1 VPSRSGERRSAVRGS
16 SSVTIRAFM
25 DLPPPPEDRTPPPT
39 TAPSRNR
46 RTWVW
51 VGVGVIALSLGGV
64 AIAMSQR
71 AADQADQID
80 QPVGETLSP
89 TEPTPSPVM
98 EEPRTFYFTVPRV
111 VGLPVQKAKDAIREA
126 FENAHAEDQSVSLQD
141 VFDSRVVFRVSER
154 ESGKAESGTVLE
166 MRNLPQGGSGKIEGS
181 FTVPADAQP
190 GEIVRSVIGLV
201 VATRPIQFPGDSIYI
216 EGAGSAMVTWLD
228 SNSSIHQKTVPLP
241 AWFRVPAG
249 VENFSAQRS
258 LGDGGTIVCQI
269 RYDDKVYR
277 QSRSSG
283 PYAICSVSA

>member
-1 VPSRSGERRSAVRGS
+1 
-16 SSVTIRAFM
+16 M
-25 DLPPPPEDRTPPPT
+25 DLPPPPPDRPPPPRT
-39 TAPSRNR
+39 KASSRNR
-46 RTWVW
+46 KTWVW
-51 VGVGVIALSLGGV
+51 VGLGVIALSLGGV

-71 AADQADQID
+71 AGNQATQIE
-80 QPVGETLSP
+80 QPVGEDLSP
-89 TEPTPSPVM
+89 AEPTPSPTPSPVV

-111 VGLPVQKAKDAIREA
+111 VGLPVRKAKNAIREA
-126 FENAHAEDQSVSLQD
+126 FENAHAQDQSVSLQD
-141 VFDSRVVFRVSER
+141 VFDSHVVFRVSKR
-154 ESGKAESGTVLE
+154 ETGKAEPGTVLE

-181 FTVPADAQP
+181 FTVPADAQS

-216 EGAGSAMVTWLD
+216 DGTGSAMVTWLD

-258 LGDGGTIVCQI
+258 LGDGGSIVCQI
-269 RYDDKVYR
+269 RYDDKVYA